1 MSRLQPILHVTV
13 DITDMTTMNAA
24 KFISDVEEKFKKVV
38 EDRTVVVTSS
48 RVSIH
53 CSHNE

>member
-13 DITDMTTMNAA
+13 DVSDLISTAA
-24 KFISDVEEKFKKVV
+24 ETYISKIEKQFKESV
-38 EDRTVVVTSS
+38 EDRTVVVTSN